1 MTFGGDGAKKR
12 LGKSKLVKSHSQS
25 RRKKW
30 SQDQMQETHTAFQ
43 KTPFTRPASED
54 SLGLRVIQGAT
65 IRGDHY
71 SNYSSAGS
79 EVQGETA
86 FTLTNRVA
94 ETP

>member
-43 KTPFTRPASED
+43 KTPFHKTRFRRLIGPESDPRGNNAWR
-54 SLGLRVIQGAT
+54 SLL
-65 IRGDHY
+65 
-71 SNYSSAGS
+71 
-79 EVQGETA
+79 E
-86 FTLTNRVA
+86 L
-94 ETP
+94 